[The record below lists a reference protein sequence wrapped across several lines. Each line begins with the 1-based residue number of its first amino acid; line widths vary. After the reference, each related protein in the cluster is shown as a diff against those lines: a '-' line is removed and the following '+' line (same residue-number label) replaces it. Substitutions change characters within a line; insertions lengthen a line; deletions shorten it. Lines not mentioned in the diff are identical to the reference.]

1 MRTTGINYVI
11 VGVFVLLSILG
22 VVVALALL
30 TGRTGSTDSYFTVY
44 DNVGGVKFG
53 TPVQFEGYTI
63 GQVETV
69 TPEMTPD
76 GTRFRVS
83 LSVQDGWPIPEDS
96 SANVAASGF
105 LGGVT
110 INITGGDSPVML
122 EPGARIP
129 GQSPRNLFAAMSDI
143 AGQLQSMSKNTLE
156 PLLRSIT
163 QTVEAV
169 NGPLA
174 EQAPNILRGVQAIT
188 EEMARKTPEL
198 LGNLSEAARN
208 LNTDLLS
215 KENIASLN
223 TTIQNFEGSSD
234 NLVILSSE
242 LVQMRREIGGVIAE
256 VDKLVGD
263 NTGEVDAALKDL
275 RYTMGTIARDI
286 DNITYNLE
294 STSRNMLEF
303 SQTIRQNPSLI
314 LRGREAG
321 ETGPGTSR

>member
-1 MRTTGINYVI
+1 
-11 VGVFVLLSILG
+11 
-22 VVVALALL
+22 
-30 TGRTGSTDSYFTVY
+30 
-44 DNVGGVKFG
+44 
-53 TPVQFEGYTI
+53 
-63 GQVETV
+63 
-69 TPEMTPD
+69 
-76 GTRFRVS
+76 
-83 LSVQDGWPIPEDS
+83 
-96 SANVAASGF
+96 
-105 LGGVT
+105 
-110 INITGGDSPVML
+110 
-122 EPGARIP
+122 
-129 GQSPRNLFAAMSDI
+129 
-143 AGQLQSMSKNTLE
+143 MSKNTLE